1 MSAIAPRSAVPFQ
14 AAIRRHALGVLL
26 AAYVV
31 LLLAAL
37 ATANVWLDAAAALLL
52 ISLLLSPGLR
62 RRSAAAWLLWLATC
76 AGFAALASHGHGRL
90 ALDLL
95 PACVNAALCLV
106 FARTLA
112 PGGEP
117 LIARVIGVVEGPE
130 RLALPRVAGYAR
142 GLTLVWAAAFGAQ
155 ALWLATIVVFAAP
168 EGLLAVLGV
177 AAPLQWHGLQW
188 QGLQLHGIG
197 WRWYLH
203 VGSYACTL
211 LLLLLE
217 YGFRRWY
224 LDHIPHVPLPL
235 FAGRLARRWP
245 ALVRSLVD
253 EAGTRRR

>member
-1 MSAIAPRSAVPFQ
+1 MSAIAPRSVLPFQ

-37 ATANVWLDAAAALLL
+37 ATANVWLDALAALLL

-62 RRSAAAWLLWLATC
+62 RRSVAAWLLWLATC
-76 AGFAALASHGHGRL
+76 AGFVALAARGHGRL

-117 LIARVIGVVEGPE
+117 LIVRVIGVIEGRE

-168 EGLLAVLGV
+168 DGLLAAFGI
-177 AAPLQWHGLQW
+177 AAPLQ
-188 QGLQLHGIG
+188 LHGVG

-211 LLLLLE
+211 LVLLVE

-224 LDHIPHVPLPL
+224 LRHIPHAPLPL
-235 FAGRLARRWP
+235 FVGRLARRWP

-253 EAGTRRR
+253 EAGAPRR